1 MFVNAQVQQGY
12 YSGVLDIPGGSK
24 LCVYAYC
31 VIALTEQHCSW
42 KKRKKTCSCRFS
54 SINLS
59 TKYAAGWTVA
69 GVGGGRGPALGQTQ
83 ELLSREF
90 QPSPALG
97 AFSEAMRLCGVPGEQ
112 TPQLALKEH
121 QRVQEQPSSTI
132 QQGQQQ
138 KPVKNFCCQRK
149 NSKCW
154 LVSERVCS
162 LPAQSSQRCVS
173 DPGQPWSTLL
183 SCGEWGW
190 S

>member
-1 MFVNAQVQQGY
+1 MFINAQIQQGY
-12 YSGVLDIPGGSK
+12 YSGVLYIPGGNK

-31 VIALTEQHCSW
+31 VIALTAQHCFW

-69 GVGGGRGPALGQTQ
+69 GVGGGRDPALRHTQ

-90 QPSPALG
+90 QPSPAFG
-97 AFSEAMRLCGVPGEQ
+97 AFSEAIRLCGVPGDQ

-121 QRVQEQPSSTI
+121 QRVQEQLSSTI

-138 KPVKNFCCQRK
+138 KPAKELLLPMEKLRVLAGFRK
-149 NSKCW
+149 N
-154 LVSERVCS
+154 L
-162 LPAQSSQRCVS
+162 LPS

-183 SCGEWGW
+183 GCGGWGW